1 MDMTS
6 AHHWPW
12 DVLGIAANADERTVR
27 RAYARLLKQQ
37 RPDED
42 AEAFQRLRY
51 AYESALQMAAGAAT
65 LIRVEMAGGEP
76 VIASTMSVTP
86 ASTPPA
92 SPAPMPETPE
102 PSAAMRAAQ
111 SRQDATELWHA
122 FLANPDKVSLRRS
135 LADLFESVIS
145 FSILDELEWLAL
157 CHCLNDDTPAELR
170 TALCTALGWRE
181 NTAHLLRRDRAIA
194 TRALACVYTD
204 EDYLALRVRFPRAIA
219 LMDAPAPGLTRGLW
233 ALRTDT
239 VRDEMAELVPA
250 LRNYYP
256 NITQARGEAA
266 KVDFWAQCLELR
278 AGLSGLIGTA
288 LLIGA
293 SCGMLLVGTLVP
305 AEKHRSIVAWGPR
318 EWFAAL
324 AIIAIPLGIAAARLY
339 NLAPA
344 LTRKVQVLRLSPFV
358 RYGWVVLWL
367 VVVTSD
373 LATGPDPSTT
383 PTAMVLLALCVGW
396 AIVAHGPFRSA
407 TRVVLLAAQVAYCCG
422 YYGHWTS
429 VDPGSWTLPIA
440 HGVLIASFCE
450 FSLPALRG
458 LLQHR
463 PALIRLLAA
472 AWFIGATV
480 FVALF
485 MSPAPNASQFAWC
498 LFAVLPVAG
507 SIIGKTPWRK
517 TLAAVNPLAKLY
529 LFLVS
534 LLVAIAMPK
543 VLAVA
548 SVGLMALWILGELW
562 NIYSAKQVSQ

>member
-1 MDMTS
+1 MDTTS
-6 AHHWPW
+6 TYHWPW
-12 DVLGIAANADERTVR
+12 DLLGIAANADERTVR

-51 AYESALQMAAGAAT
+51 AYESALQMAAGAA
-65 LIRVEMAGGEP
+65 AP
-76 VIASTMSVTP
+76 VIAETASGEPAKAPVINVTP
-86 ASTPPA
+86 TPRA
-92 SPAPMPETPE
+92 SPEPAPEAPV

-111 SRQDATELWHA
+111 SREDATRLWHA

-135 LADLFESVIS
+135 VADLFESVIS

-157 CHCLNDDTPAELR
+157 CHCLNEDMPAELR
-170 TALCTALGWRE
+170 TALCTVLRWRE
-181 NTAHLLRRDRAIA
+181 NAEHLLRRDRATA
-194 TRALACVYTD
+194 TRALTRIYTD

-233 ALRTDT
+233 ALRTET

-250 LRNYYP
+250 LLNYYP
-256 NITQARGEAA
+256 NVVKARGETARL
-266 KVDFWAQCLELR
+266 DFWARCLTLR
-278 AGLSGLIGTA
+278 AGFSGLVGTA
-288 LLIGA
+288 LLIGTT
-293 SCGMLLVGTLVP
+293 SSMLLVGTLVP

-318 EWFAAL
+318 ELFAAL
-324 AIIAIPLGIAAARLY
+324 AIVAIHLGIAAARLY
-339 NLAPA
+339 DLAPA
-344 LTRKVQVLRLSPFV
+344 IMRKVHALRLSPFV

-383 PTAMVLLALCVGW
+383 PTAMVLLALCIGC
-396 AIVAHGPFRSA
+396 AIIAHGPLRS
-407 TRVVLLAAQVAYCCG
+407 TMNVLILAAQVAYCCG

-440 HGVLIASFCE
+440 HGVLIALFCE

-472 AWFIGATV
+472 GWFFGAAV
-480 FVALF
+480 FVALS
-485 MSPAPNASQFAWC
+485 MSSAPNAAQFAWC

-507 SIIGKTPWRK
+507 SIIGKTSWRK
-517 TLAAVNPLAKLY
+517 TIAAVNPLAKVY
-529 LFLVS
+529 LFLIS
-534 LLVAIAMPK
+534 LTVAIAMPK
-543 VLAVA
+543 TLAAA

-562 NIYSAKQVSQ
+562 NNYSAKQVSQ